1 MQVLIMRH
9 GDAALQAASDSVR
22 PLTAKGITDSR
33 CMAKWLA
40 GQHVQIDTVLVS
52 PYLRAEQT
60 LTEIRDA
67 LSLPAQEEVMPG
79 LTPSGNAD
87 STADYIR
94 FLAEEGRNGVLVVS
108 HLPLVGYLERH
119 CVRRKRHRCLQHRLL
134 PVLNWMMTDAAHCSG
149 TAVPDR
155 LTDYSRR
162 AVSAISISS
171 SNAAVPP
178 HSLGAW

>member
-40 GQHVQIDTVLVS
+40 GQHVQINTVLVS

-79 LTPSGNAD
+79 LTPSGNAENV
-87 STADYIR
+87 ADYIR

-108 HLPLVGYLERH
+108 HLPLVGYLVAALCPQETAPMFATSSVACIELDDDGRGTLLW
-119 CVRRKRHRCLQHRLL
+119 HRGPGQI
-134 PVLNWMMTDAAHCSG
+134 D
-149 TAVPDR
+149 
-155 LTDYSRR
+155 
-162 AVSAISISS
+162 
-171 SNAAVPP
+171 
-178 HSLGAW
+178 

>member
-33 CMAKWLA
+33 CMANWLA
-40 GQHVQIDTVLVS
+40 GIDTVLVS

-94 FLAEEGRNGVLVVS
+94 FLAEEGHKGVLVVS
-108 HLPLVGYLERH
+108 HLPLVGYLVAALCPQETAPMFATSSVACIELGDDGRGTLLW
-119 CVRRKRHRCLQHRLL
+119 HRGPGQI
-134 PVLNWMMTDAAHCSG
+134 D
-149 TAVPDR
+149 
-155 LTDYSRR
+155 
-162 AVSAISISS
+162 
-171 SNAAVPP
+171 
-178 HSLGAW
+178 